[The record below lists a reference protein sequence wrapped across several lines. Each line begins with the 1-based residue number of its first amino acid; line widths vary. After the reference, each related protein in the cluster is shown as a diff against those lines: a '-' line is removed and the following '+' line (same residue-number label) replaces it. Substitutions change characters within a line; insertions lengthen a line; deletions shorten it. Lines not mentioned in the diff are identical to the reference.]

1 MKKLIVAG
9 LLAVFP
15 LCSFAFD
22 ALDAMAFPSTGRFPA
37 YPADE
42 PARPTEVYVQAG
54 VMRDS
59 NLLRLQSGRQSDW
72 VTRYGAGIRH
82 EGRVIGRQSVFLE
95 ARADH
100 YAYDRFSLLDHTG
113 YALLGEWRWE
123 LGNDISGTLGY
134 RRREI
139 LAPLAE
145 IQAAR
150 KDLVTTEDVFGSGA
164 YRFAADWRVRA
175 GADRTTTKHTGGG
188 TPAGVNT
195 VTAGI
200 DYFTPLGNALGV
212 EYRRTQGA
220 VILFDAAGFIIFN
233 SDYSEREVAVVGT
246 YVTGTTIRTTGRLG
260 RTHRET
266 ELLPGHDFNGNTG
279 RLSLDWLVTNKTIFG
294 FTWWR
299 EARAV
304 VDLAANFVLSRGVA
318 FGPRWAPT
326 AKLNFAAA
334 IVRDHRNY
342 LGEPLVVTTS
352 GLPQRDEVLRTIRF
366 AADWELVRNT
376 EIGAAIDYGER
387 DSNILGRGY
396 RYNAVMLNARMR
408 F

>member
-9 LLAVFP
+9 LLAALP
-15 LCSFAFD
+15 MSGFAFE
-22 ALDAMAFPSTGRFPA
+22 ALDAMAAPTTGRFPA
-37 YPADE
+37 YPPDE
-42 PARPTEVYVQAG
+42 AAGPTEVFVQAG

-59 NLLRLQSGRQSDW
+59 NLLRLQSDRQSDW
-72 VTRYGAGIRH
+72 VTRYGAGLRH
-82 EGRVIGRQSVFLE
+82 EGRVIGRQSILVE

-100 YAYDRFSLLDHTG
+100 YAFDRFSALDHTAYG
-113 YALLGEWRWE
+113 LLGEWRWE
-123 LGNDISGTLGY
+123 LGNELSGTAGY

-139 LAPLAE
+139 LAPLGE

-150 KDLVTTEDVFGSGA
+150 KDLVTTEDVFATGG
-164 YRFAADWRVRA
+164 YRFAANWRARL

-195 VTAGI
+195 VTGGI

-246 YVTGTTIRTTGRLG
+246 YVTGTTIRTTGRFG

-279 RLSLDWLVTNKTIFG
+279 RLSLDWLATNKTIFG

-334 IVRDHRNY
+334 IIRDRRNY
-342 LGEPLVVTTS
+342 LGDPLIVTTP
-352 GLPQRDEVLRTIRF
+352 GLPQRDEVLRTVRL
-366 AADWELVRNT
+366 AADWEVVRHA

-387 DSNILGRGY
+387 DSNILGRSY
-396 RYNAVMLNARMR
+396 RYNAVMLNAKMR